1 MLQLEFQPTSRH
13 VSIGQNV
20 NVVTSIG
27 VIQSTSYHVLRQSAS
42 IDVIV
47 VDMCHFDVYQLSAL
61 HIVQQQVH
69 IVSVLTIVVDSIITS
84 IPIVHYFNDVIN
96 R

>member
-1 MLQLEFQPTSRH
+1 MLQLESQPTSRH

-20 NVVTSIG
+20 NVVMSIG
-27 VIQSTSYHVLRQSAS
+27 VIQSTSYHVSRQSAS

-47 VDMCHFDVYQLSAL
+47 VDMCHFDV
-61 HIVQQQVH
+61 
-69 IVSVLTIVVDSIITS
+69 
-84 IPIVHYFNDVIN
+84 HYFNDVIN